1 LVTQEAGPKFSIR
14 ISPLDVV
21 WSEYRDLV
29 EAELKNMLDIDTVD
43 FSNQEVFQK
52 RLPAAKIVLNNMNA
66 GQQEE
71 IYAKVEQYKE
81 TGLPKERQRQ

>member
-1 LVTQEAGPKFSIR
+1 M
-14 ISPLDVV
+14 V